1 MRLLLLA
8 FGAVLLLVGGCGSPP
23 AAAPAP
29 DRFGAPSPSRSL
41 DATARSGAPCGALTG
56 EQLRALELEPS
67 GRLDPLPTGV
77 QACVWEGP
85 GFTRDVSAAFYANRD
100 FLVDTYR
107 SRGMYQRFEPTTVM
121 GFPAVV
127 QQSTAGALSC
137 TVTTGI
143 AVGQAVDV
151 SATEFGSAPR
161 PSCET
166 ALQVSEA
173 VVATLSTSPK

>member
-1 MRLLLLA
+1 VKLLLLA
-8 FGAVLLLVGGCGSPP
+8 VGAVLLLVGACGSVP
-23 AAAPAP
+23 ARAPAP
-29 DRFGAPSPSRSL
+29 DRFGAPTPSRSL
-41 DATARSGAPCGALTG
+41 DATARSAAPCGALTG
-56 EQLRALELEPS
+56 DQLRALELEPS

-85 GFTRDVSAAFYANRD
+85 GFTRDVSVAFYATRD

-107 SRGMYQRFEPTTVM
+107 SRGMYQRFQPTTIA
-121 GFPAVV
+121 GFPAVA

-151 SATEFGSAPR
+151 SATELGSAPR

-166 ALQVSEA
+166 ALRVSEA
-173 VVATLSTSPK
+173 VVANLSASPK